1 MAWMLNP
8 VSGEPMKVTAQQLK
22 QIEAKSTTR
31 DILGDVTKVASSTG
45 GSLIIFLALLPLV
58 VKNLM
63 SSMPQLAGILAT
75 ISQAIKDPSRTAG
88 EFGEE
93 MGDTI
98 LAFPQGFFGSL
109 AGAGFDIGGDILGGV
124 AEPFT
129 PPEATPTG
137 TNCERF
143 EFDLLEIKRK
153 LDDSSGIKKVQGTF
167 AWTAKLFDMKRS
179 GCSRPGFVSTST
191 WDKVPT

>member
-1 MAWMLNP
+1 
-8 VSGEPMKVTAQQLK
+8 MKVTPAQMKDLDR
-22 QIEAKSTTR
+22 STR

-63 SSMPQLAGILAT
+63 SSMPQIAGALAT
-75 ISQAIKDPSRTAG
+75 ISQAIKDPSRTAA

-109 AGAGFDIGGDILGGV
+109 VGAGFDIGGDILGGV
-124 AEPFT
+124 PQPFT
-129 PPEATPTG
+129 PPEATATG
-137 TNCERF
+137 TECERF
-143 EFDLLEIKRK
+143 EFDLIEIKRK
-153 LDDSSGIKKVQGTF
+153 LDDSSGIKKIQGTF

-179 GCSRPGFVSTST
+179 GCSRPGFVSSST
-191 WDKVPT
+191 WDKVPS

>member
-1 MAWMLNP
+1 MINT
-8 VSGEPMKVTAQQLK
+8 VTGEPMKVTSAQ
-22 QIEAKSTTR
+22 AKDLDKSTR

-45 GSLIIFLALLPLV
+45 GSLLIFLALLPLV
-58 VKNLM
+58 IKNLM
-63 SSMPQLAGILAT
+63 SSLPQLAGVIAT
-75 ISQAIKDPSRTAG
+75 VSQAVKDPSRTAA

-98 LAFPQGFFGSL
+98 LAFPQGFFGAI

-124 AEPFT
+124 PQPFT

-143 EFDLLEIKRK
+143 EFDLIEIKK
-153 LDDSSGIKKVQGTF
+153 N
-167 AWTAKLFDMKRS
+167 
-179 GCSRPGFVSTST
+179 
-191 WDKVPT
+191 

>member
-1 MAWMLNP
+1 MPWMLNT
-8 VSGEPMKVTAQQLK
+8 VTGKPMKITPAQMKDLDR
-22 QIEAKSTTR
+22 STR

-45 GSLIIFLALLPLV
+45 GSFIIFLALLPLV

-63 SSMPQLAGILAT
+63 SSMPQVAGVLAT
-75 ISQAIKDPSRTAG
+75 ISQAIKDPSRTAA

-98 LAFPQGFFGSL
+98 LALPQGFFGSL
-109 AGAGFDIGGDILGGV
+109 AGAGFDIGGDILGGPV
-124 AEPFT
+124 EPDT
-129 PPEATPTG
+129 PAEATPTG
-137 TNCERF
+137 TACERF
-143 EFDLLEIKRK
+143 EFDLIDIKRK
-153 LDDSSGIKKVQGTF
+153 LDDSSGVKKIQGTF

-191 WDKVPT
+191 WNKVPS

>member
-1 MAWMLNP
+1 MAWMINT
-8 VSGEPMKVTAQQLK
+8 VTGKPMKVTPAQKKDLDN
-22 QIEAKSTTR
+22 STR

-63 SSMPQLAGILAT
+63 SSMPQLAGALAT
-75 ISQAIKDPSRTAG
+75 LSQAIKDPSRTAA

-98 LAFPQGFFGSL
+98 LSFPQGFFGSL
-109 AGAGFDIGGDILGGV
+109 VGAGFDIGGDILGGV
-124 AEPFT
+124 PQPFT

-137 TNCERF
+137 TECERF

-153 LDDSSGIKKVQGTF
+153 LDDSSGLKKVQGTF

-179 GCSRPGFVSTST
+179 GCSRPGFVSSST
-191 WDKVPT
+191 WDKVPN